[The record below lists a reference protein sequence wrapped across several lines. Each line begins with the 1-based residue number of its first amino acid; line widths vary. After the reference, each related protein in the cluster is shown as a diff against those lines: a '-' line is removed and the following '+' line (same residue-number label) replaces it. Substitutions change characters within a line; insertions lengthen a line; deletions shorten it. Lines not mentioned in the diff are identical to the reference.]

1 MSLALSLIVFKFVL
15 LAGLAAWLSVVAFNN
30 LRAFGNGAF
39 ALGQLMRMAP
49 LQQAP
54 AIQTPLLA
62 RRVESVFWHRAVLA
76 LVLAAELVSAGLL
89 WFAAAAF
96 AGAAAEP
103 AAWANLALAA
113 FMATCLLM
121 LLGGSWF
128 AYYIRQDNV
137 QLLHFVLIGVA
148 VAAMIA
154 VNLRA

>member
-1 MSLALSLIVFKFVL
+1 MSLALSLIVFKCVL
-15 LAGLAAWLSVVAFNN
+15 LAGLAGWLSLVAFNN
-30 LRAFGNGAF
+30 LVAFGNGVF
-39 ALGQLMRMAP
+39 ALGQIMRMAP

-62 RRVESVFWHRAVLA
+62 RRVESVRWHRAVLA
-76 LVLAAELVSAGLL
+76 LVLAAEILSAALL
-89 WFAAAAF
+89 WFAAAGF

-113 FMATCLLM
+113 FMATCFLM
-121 LLGGSWF
+121 LVGGSWF

-148 VAAMIA
+148 AAAMVA
-154 VNLRA
+154 VNLR